1 MFFCFWE
8 LVNVG
13 VNPTIIKVSL
23 LMDFTGLW
31 LQFQAPV
38 FCQWKPSILY
48 TITFSS
54 TSSSFHFGGL
64 PFQVM
69 HFLHVHSK
77 CLLAG

>member
-23 LMDFTGLW
+23 LMDFTGLS

-48 TITFSS
+48 TTTFSS
-54 TSSSFHFGGL
+54 TSSSELISFWWASL
-64 PFQVM
+64 PSDALPPRA
-69 HFLHVHSK
+69 H
-77 CLLAG
+77 